1 MTDKKRDLLCSVI
14 FLAFGIFMFVQSAAI
29 KPLMGSKDLGSGFV
43 PKIIAGCIIV
53 IAAAKLIMTLT
64 SKKEEKKI
72 ENDEDKMGGLLTIAL
87 LLIYS
92 VLFNTLGFILST
104 MLYLFAQMLIL
115 SDERNRKIPLFAVIA
130 VVAPVAIYGL
140 FVYVI
145 KMPLPIGL
153 FGF

>member
-14 FLAFGIFMFVQSAAI
+14 FLVFGIFMFVQSAAI

-53 IAAAKLIMTLT
+53 IAGVKLIMTLT

-104 MLYLFAQMLIL
+104 ALYLFAQMLIL

-130 VVAPVAIYGL
+130 VVAPVAIYAL

-145 KMPLPIGL
+145 KMPLPAGL
-153 FGF
+153 LSF

>member
-14 FLAFGIFMFVQSAAI
+14 FLAFGILMFVQSAAI

-53 IAAAKLIMTLT
+53 IAGVKLIMTLT

-72 ENDEDKMGGLLTIAL
+72 ENDEDKVGGLLTIAL

-104 MLYLFAQMLIL
+104 VLYLFAQMLIL

-130 VVAPVAIYGL
+130 VVAPVVIYAL

-145 KMPLPIGL
+145 KMPLPAGL
-153 FGF
+153 LSF

>member
-14 FLAFGIFMFVQSAAI
+14 FLVFGIFMFVQSAAI

-43 PKIIAGCIIV
+43 PKIIAGCIIA
-53 IAAAKLIMTLT
+53 IAGVKLIMTLT
-64 SKKEEKKI
+64 GKKEEKKI

-104 MLYLFAQMLIL
+104 VLYLFAQMLIL

-130 VVAPVAIYGL
+130 VVAPVVIYAL

-145 KMPLPIGL
+145 KMPLPAGL
-153 FGF
+153 LSF

>member
-14 FLAFGIFMFVQSAAI
+14 FLVFGIFMFVQSAAI

-53 IAAAKLIMTLT
+53 IAGVKLIMTLT

-104 MLYLFAQMLIL
+104 VLYLFAQMLIL
-115 SDERNRKIPLFAVIA
+115 SVERNRKIPLFAVIA
-130 VVAPVAIYGL
+130 VVAPVVIYAL
-140 FVYVI
+140 CVYVI
-145 KMPLPIGL
+145 KMPLPAGL
-153 FGF
+153 LSF